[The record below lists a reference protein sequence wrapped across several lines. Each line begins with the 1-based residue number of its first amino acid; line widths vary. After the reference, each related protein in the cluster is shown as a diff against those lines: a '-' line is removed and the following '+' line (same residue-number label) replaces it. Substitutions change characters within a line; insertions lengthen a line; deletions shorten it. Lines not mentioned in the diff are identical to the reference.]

1 MITFNGNEDLKKELI
16 EKLRHHQDLDTF
28 VQGTWLDTD
37 SEKVEGNGFK
47 GCFYGC
53 TMQTK
58 ENPIEKFSKKYNIDL
73 WYCHLTEK
81 IFESLPKGKYEK
93 FPLQSIKALPVGFDI
108 NKIKSLFHYKILENQ
123 LQYCVGDIKVTKA
136 IKQCMALFKTPFN
149 KIEESAARSAA
160 ESAESAAESAA
171 WSAARS
177 AAESAA
183 WSAESAAES
192 ARSAAESAAWSAESA
207 AWSAESAAE
216 SASKENHYIFLRD
229 VLFEC
234 IKNTTK

>member
-1 MITFNGNEDLKKELI
+1 MITFNGNEDLKKKLI

-37 SEKVEGNGFK
+37 SGKVEGNGFK

-58 ENPIEKFSKKYNIDL
+58 ENPVGKFSKKYNIDL

-108 NKIKSLFHYKILENQ
+108 NKIKSLYHYKILENQ

-149 KIEESAARSAA
+149 KIEESAAW
-160 ESAESAAESAA
+160 SAA
-171 WSAARS
+171 WSAWS
-177 AAESAA
+177 A
-183 WSAESAAES
+183 AESAAES
-192 ARSAAESAAWSAESA
+192 ARSAAESARSAAWSAWSAAESAAWSAESA